1 MPEAGLVQGVTLSR
15 DQISWSLE
23 GATALPVT
31 LIYYLLE
38 PTIRL
43 LVELLSFVNKNI
55 IIRVWL

>member
-1 MPEAGLVQGVTLSR
+1 MPRQKWPARWCGRLG
-15 DQISWSLE
+15 
-23 GATALPVT
+23 GALRYLFYLNI

-43 LVELLSFVNKNI
+43 LVELLNFVNKNI